1 MPSFINPCFKTIQLF
16 QPDNRPRTLFWAMSK
31 AESCLVKMEKAL
43 RLYEKILR
51 EGEATLTQLYSVCSH
66 RSILLLVTVN
76 FLLWSEWE

>member
-1 MPSFINPCFKTIQLF
+1 
-16 QPDNRPRTLFWAMSK
+16 MSK

-51 EGEATLTQLYSVCSH
+51 EGEATFTQLYSVCSH